1 MVVAASN
8 TKTIKI
14 HHIFRDPSTI
24 WRGVTPQSKYEHHPK
39 HQPRFWLYEVQIHP
53 HKPSILKE
61 LQRQQ
66 IPPKK
71 KNFDS
76 PSCLCHL
83 SPALSI
89 FNSPLRYF
97 LHPSK
102 AAVIINESLPVPS
115 ALCMRALRLKEE
127 GNGGWTEGE
136 GLRVTHARTHACT
149 HRLTGSLTYTQEAK
163 NIN

>member
-1 MVVAASN
+1 MN
-8 TKTIKI
+8 TIQNISLGFDYMKSKSIPI
-14 HHIFRDPSTI
+14 SL
-24 WRGVTPQSKYEHHPK
+24 QSSKNYNGNKY
-39 HQPRFWLYEVQIHP
+39 HQ
-53 HKPSILKE
+53 
-61 LQRQQ
+61 
-66 IPPKK
+66 KK

-115 ALCMRALRLKEE
+115 ALCMRALRLKAE